1 MYVRQQQKVNLM
13 NTFNNKISKLIL
25 EACEELLPKT
35 TEANNA
41 KIKKSTSAC
50 SQTKLKV
57 VRCDECQC
65 IRHRSMHR
73 RQCVHMEWQGQFLY
87 FQEFR

>member
-1 MYVRQQQKVNLM
+1 LTGIYFGWDNRTYVRQQQKVNLM

-41 KIKKSTSAC
+41 KIKNIL
-50 SQTKLKV
+50 KLARKQIESSEV
-57 VRCDECQC
+57 
-65 IRHRSMHR
+65 
-73 RQCVHMEWQGQFLY
+73 
-87 FQEFR
+87 

>member
-1 MYVRQQQKVNLM
+1 MTGIYFGWDNRTYVRQQQKVNLM

-41 KIKKSTSAC
+41 KIKNIL
-50 SQTKLKV
+50 KLARKQIESSEV
-57 VRCDECQC
+57 
-65 IRHRSMHR
+65 
-73 RQCVHMEWQGQFLY
+73 
-87 FQEFR
+87 

>member
-1 MYVRQQQKVNLM
+1 LTDILFDWDNRTYVRQQQKANQM

-41 KIKKSTSAC
+41 KIKDIL
-50 SQTKLKV
+50 KLARKQIESREV
-57 VRCDECQC
+57 
-65 IRHRSMHR
+65 
-73 RQCVHMEWQGQFLY
+73 
-87 FQEFR
+87 

>member
-25 EACEELLPKT
+25 EACEEYLPKT

-41 KIKKSTSAC
+41 KIKKALQLARKQIESSE
-50 SQTKLKV
+50 V
-57 VRCDECQC
+57 
-65 IRHRSMHR
+65 
-73 RQCVHMEWQGQFLY
+73 
-87 FQEFR
+87 

>member
-1 MYVRQQQKVNLM
+1 MVLFNRPLTVIYFGWDNRMYVRQQQKVNLM

-41 KIKKSTSAC
+41 KIKNIL
-50 SQTKLKV
+50 KLARKQIESSEV
-57 VRCDECQC
+57 
-65 IRHRSMHR
+65 
-73 RQCVHMEWQGQFLY
+73 
-87 FQEFR
+87 

>member
-1 MYVRQQQKVNLM
+1 MTDILFGWDNRTYVRQQKKANQM

-41 KIKKSTSAC
+41 KIKKALQLARKQIESGE
-50 SQTKLKV
+50 V
-57 VRCDECQC
+57 
-65 IRHRSMHR
+65 
-73 RQCVHMEWQGQFLY
+73 
-87 FQEFR
+87 

>member
-1 MYVRQQQKVNLM
+1 M

-41 KIKKSTSAC
+41 KIKNALQLARKQIESG
-50 SQTKLKV
+50 
-57 VRCDECQC
+57 E
-65 IRHRSMHR
+65 M
-73 RQCVHMEWQGQFLY
+73 
-87 FQEFR
+87 

>member
-1 MYVRQQQKVNLM
+1 MTDILFDWDNRTYVRQQQKANQM

-41 KIKKSTSAC
+41 KIKNIL
-50 SQTKLKV
+50 KLARKQIESGEV
-57 VRCDECQC
+57 
-65 IRHRSMHR
+65 
-73 RQCVHMEWQGQFLY
+73 
-87 FQEFR
+87 

>member
-1 MYVRQQQKVNLM
+1 MTGIYFGWDNRTYVRQQQKVNLM

-41 KIKKSTSAC
+41 KIKNILRLARK
-50 SQTKLKV
+50 QIDRGEV
-57 VRCDECQC
+57 
-65 IRHRSMHR
+65 
-73 RQCVHMEWQGQFLY
+73 
-87 FQEFR
+87 

>member
-1 MYVRQQQKVNLM
+1 MTGIYFGWDNRTYVRQQQKVNLM

-41 KIKKSTSAC
+41 KIKKALQLARKQIESAE
-50 SQTKLKV
+50 V
-57 VRCDECQC
+57 
-65 IRHRSMHR
+65 
-73 RQCVHMEWQGQFLY
+73 
-87 FQEFR
+87 

>member
-1 MYVRQQQKVNLM
+1 MTGIYFGWDNRTYVRQQQKVNLM

-41 KIKKSTSAC
+41 KIKKALQLARKQIESGE
-50 SQTKLKV
+50 V
-57 VRCDECQC
+57 
-65 IRHRSMHR
+65 
-73 RQCVHMEWQGQFLY
+73 
-87 FQEFR
+87 

>member
-1 MYVRQQQKVNLM
+1 MTVIYFGWDNRTYVRQQQKVNLM

-41 KIKKSTSAC
+41 KIKNIL
-50 SQTKLKV
+50 KLARKQIESGEV
-57 VRCDECQC
+57 
-65 IRHRSMHR
+65 
-73 RQCVHMEWQGQFLY
+73 
-87 FQEFR
+87 

>member
-41 KIKKSTSAC
+41 KIKNIL
-50 SQTKLKV
+50 KLARKQIESGEV
-57 VRCDECQC
+57 
-65 IRHRSMHR
+65 
-73 RQCVHMEWQGQFLY
+73 
-87 FQEFR
+87 